1 MPHPARKSLGAGFTL
16 LEMLIVLA
24 LLGLLVVVLVG
35 MISLGI
41 NARARITAVADDHED
56 LASLRR
62 ILVQELGRAYPDW
75 IKVGDRK
82 MIDFDGGTDHVAFLA
97 PALETMGPGLAHY
110 RLSMAQDHGR
120 NEILLEARLATDN
133 PPDGLS
139 ADFALGLAEIKFRYF
154 GFPRDGGA
162 ALWQDDWTMR
172 TSPPDLVAISVSF
185 PRGDR
190 RAWPLLVIHPGIDA
204 DISCEIDVGTHR
216 CVGR

>member
-1 MPHPARKSLGAGFTL
+1 MQPPIAKPAAGFTL

-24 LLGLLVVVLVG
+24 LLGLLTVVLVG

-41 NARARITAVADDHED
+41 NARARITTVADDHED
-56 LASLRR
+56 LASFRR

-75 IKVGDRK
+75 IKAGDRQ
-82 MIDFDGGTDHVAFLA
+82 MIDFDGGADHVAFLA
-97 PALETMGPGLAHY
+97 PALQTMGPGLAHY
-110 RLSMAQDHGR
+110 RLLLAQDHGR
-120 NEILLEARLATDN
+120 NEILLQASLAVDQ

-139 ADFALGLAEIKFRYF
+139 TDFAPGLAEIKFRYF
-154 GFPRDGGA
+154 GSPRDGGA
-162 ALWQDDWTMR
+162 GLWQDDWTMR
-172 TSPPDLVAISVSF
+172 TTPPDLVAISVTF
-185 PRGDR
+185 PKGDR